1 MIKSPLERLGWLTSM
16 AADRKIKESAH
27 KVALYLASC
36 CNKNSGLCNP
46 MQDVIELH
54 TGLCEKSVKN
64 GIAQLKN
71 GGYLK
76 TERVGKL
83 NHYTLLIPQ
92 SQGHA
97 VTPETI
103 SQGQAVTPEK
113 KVRGKLVP
121 SQGQAGS
128 KIGVTPCPCIEQGK
142 EQGKNKKEAHAQLR
156 KRFAHF
162 YRAYPKKKDRGRAEQ
177 AFLKLKPDDQLLE
190 TMLTA
195 LENQTAER
203 EWKEQAQEFVPEW
216 KHPATWLNGKCW
228 EDEIEKPNSK
238 KSNGMPDRSEEE
250 WQAVAKK
257 LGIPEWKPPQPWR
270 TWQGMVYAKEKQSAG
285 EA

>member
-1 MIKSPLERLGWLTSM
+1 LIKSPLERLGWLTSM

-76 TERVGKL
+76 TKRKGKL
-83 NHYTLLIPQ
+83 NHYTLLIPYSAGRCDLDSMP
-92 SQGHA
+92 SQGQA

-103 SQGQAVTPEK
+103 SQGQAVTSEI
-113 KVRGKLVP
+113 KVKGKLVP

-128 KIGVTPCPCIEQGK
+128 EIGVTGCPCIEQGK
-142 EQGKNKKEAHAQLR
+142 NKVR
-156 KRFAHF
+156 TRGVIT
-162 YRAYPKKKDRGRAEQ
+162 PKG
-177 AFLKLKPDDQLLE
+177 L
-190 TMLTA
+190 
-195 LENQTAER
+195 
-203 EWKEQAQEFVPEW
+203 
-216 KHPATWLNGKCW
+216 
-228 EDEIEKPNSK
+228 NSK
-238 KSNGMPDRSEEE
+238 TVVDLYHQHLPMCPAVRKLTKARETQIKARLSQDLKTEEAWTAFFKFVADSHFLTGQSETNNGRKPFFADLEWLTRESNFVKVIEGKYE
-250 WQAVAKK
+250 
-257 LGIPEWKPPQPWR
+257 
-270 TWQGMVYAKEKQSAG
+270 
-285 EA
+285 

>member
-1 MIKSPLERLGWLTSM
+1 M

-76 TERVGKL
+76 IERVGKL

-92 SQGHA
+92 C
-97 VTPETI
+97 
-103 SQGQAVTPEK
+103 QGQAVTPEK

-128 KIGVTPCPCIEQGK
+128 KIGVTGCPCIEQGK
-142 EQGKNKKEAHAQLR
+142 EQGKNKKEAHAQFR

-162 YRAYPKKKDRGRAEQ
+162 YGAYPKKKDRGRAEQ
-177 AFLKLKPDDQLLE
+177 AFFKLKPDDQLLE

-203 EWKEQAQEFVPEW
+203 EWKEQAQEFVPGW

-228 EDEIEKPNSK
+228 EDEVEEPNSK
-238 KSNGMPDRSEEE
+238 KSNGIPDRSEDE
-250 WQAVAKK
+250 WQAMARK
-257 LGIPEWKPPQPWR
+257 LGMEKWKPGQPWLPWR
-270 TWQGMVYAKEKQSAG
+270 SMVYAKEQAGG